1 MRNMFLAVPLLA
13 GLGAGAAWADAREYI
28 DKEAGFRVT
37 VPNDWEAAGTPK
49 GEIKLILVSKR
60 FETTE
65 GLCPIAADSVST
77 SRSLTQ
83 DQINE
88 GMKSQIDEAFWRD
101 VITDEQTK
109 DVVIEEA
116 GSELRRGRRV
126 YYARARAL
134 EKNDDGYRPVQYRLG
149 LHLLPGRVIMLMC
162 GVKLEHAQ
170 TEDQA
175 MTIIASSLEP
185 DTADVVA
192 LAPRPQPAA
201 RLVLFSGPRFDG
213 NRRDVLQTSPNLPQ
227 AGWNVPAAS
236 LSVRGFGLWQV
247 CSGTDFSGACQTLS
261 GAASAAHGDRPLH
274 IMSARPLASVGDPR
288 SVVGVAADLGART
301 KRAATPRRR

>member
-1 MRNMFLAVPLLA
+1 MRSMFLAVPLLV
-13 GLGAGAAWADAREYI
+13 GLGAGSAWADAREYI

-37 VPNDWEAAGTPK
+37 VPNDWQTAGTPK
-49 GEIKLILVSKR
+49 GEIKLILVSNR

-65 GLCPIAADSVST
+65 GICPIAADVVSS

-101 VITDEQTK
+101 VITDEETK

-116 GSELRRGRRV
+116 GSELRNGRRV
-126 YYARARAL
+126 YHARARAL
-134 EKNDDGYRPVQYRLG
+134 EKNDGGYQPVQYRLG

-162 GVKLEHAQ
+162 GVKLEHVRI
-170 TEDQA
+170 EDQA
-175 MTIIASSLEP
+175 MTIIAGSLEP
-185 DTADVVA
+185 DSADVVA
-192 LAPRPQPAA
+192 LAPQPHPAA

-213 NRRDVLQTSPNLPQ
+213 SRRDILQASPNLPQ

-236 LSVRGFGLWQV
+236 LSVRGLGLWQV
-247 CSGTDFSGACQTLS
+247 CSGANFSGSCQTLS
-261 GAASAAHGDRPLH
+261 GAASAAHGDRPLN

-288 SVVGVAADLGART
+288 SVVGLAADLGART
-301 KRAATPRRR
+301 KRAAKPRRR